1 MILNVILD
9 LVLVGILV
17 VGMVIGLKNGF
28 VKTIEKPLK
37 SIFSLGFSITFS
49 RIFAEWVVEPIIS
62 EPVFNRIS
70 GFLYDHCT
78 NLSPEITVDEL
89 PTLIKLAASLS
100 GVDLNVITGG
110 SEDLLSS
117 LVAKLTLPLVH
128 IVATV
133 ISFLLLIVAARLLLM
148 LVFVIVNKVCEVGAL
163 KVLNRV
169 LGCIVCVFFAIF
181 IAWGVV
187 SIFGCIISLPSL
199 AETEVIKSFTCG
211 FIYNL
216 FKQYNPIGLL
226 LSF

>member
-1 MILNVILD
+1 MVLNIILD

-17 VGMVIGLKNGF
+17 GGMIIGLKNGF
-28 VKTIEKPLK
+28 VKAIEKPLK
-37 SIFSLGFSITFS
+37 PIFSLGFALAFS
-49 RIFAEWVVEPIIS
+49 RAFAAWVVEPIIS

-70 GFLYDHCT
+70 GFLYDNCT
-78 NLSPEITVDEL
+78 NLSPEIIVDEL

-100 GVDLNVITGG
+100 GVDLNAITGG

-117 LVAKLTLPLVH
+117 LVAELTLPLVH

-133 ISFLLLIVAARLLLM
+133 ISFLLLIVIARLLLI
-148 LVFVIVNKVCEVGAL
+148 LVFAIVNKVCEVGAL
-163 KVLNRV
+163 KLVNRV

-181 IAWGVV
+181 VAWGVV

-199 AETEVIKSFTCG
+199 AETEFIKSFTGG